1 MDIPK
6 KVHVGLL
13 TRHSADRFHFNGQ
26 RCLIPAARPPFH
38 RIGARRTNP
47 RQEAITVECNNY
59 VEKSSKRWAFP
70 NPTELIPSLD

>member
-13 TRHSADRFHFNGQ
+13 TRHGADRFHFNGQ
-26 RCLIPAARPPFH
+26 RCLIPAARPPLH

-59 VEKSSKRWAFP
+59 EEDVEAMGFP
-70 NPTELIPSLD
+70 NPTELLPSLD